1 MDWIPNVNNPQWTV
15 TDKQRT
21 PMYNDDNGAMQTKN
35 NEIIWQSKVII
46 NWIFYSPLKLLIVIN
61 PMFKQTSIKSKQ
73 TTVTNK

>member
-35 NEIIWQSKVII
+35 NASTWNNMSEQSYNKLDLLFTLKTI
-46 NWIFYSPLKLLIVIN
+46 NCY
-61 PMFKQTSIKSKQ
+61 
-73 TTVTNK
+73 